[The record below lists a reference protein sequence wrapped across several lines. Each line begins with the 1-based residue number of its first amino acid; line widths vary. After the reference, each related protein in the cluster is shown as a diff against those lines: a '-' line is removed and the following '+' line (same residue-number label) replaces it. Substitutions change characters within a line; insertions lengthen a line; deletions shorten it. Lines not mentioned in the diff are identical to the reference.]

1 MFTLPRHEGAGI
13 KMITMDEEDGDPDLD
28 PRDRAYD
35 CKEHE
40 AIVKRSKPG

>member
-1 MFTLPRHEGAGI
+1 MSL
-13 KMITMDEEDGDPDLD
+13 KQDGDPDLD

-35 CKEHE
+35 CKERG